1 MKQTLLVCASALTL
15 ATLGFAQKN
24 YEVNPVVFDPAGT
37 NMISATWQT
46 GLGCV
51 TAGKIY
57 DYTTLTV
64 VPYADPTCP
73 TGDSKDNKNE
83 GLLLAKT
90 GPSTNNAAA
99 AATINN
105 VKGNVLTELGWDVR
119 KGTHCGA
126 GAPRF
131 NVYIQGD
138 PNAHFVGCAAMVPVV
153 PVTPGPSYGERR
165 RTTAAQLVGAGIPAG
180 SVID

>member
-1 MKQTLLVCASALTL
+1 
-15 ATLGFAQKN
+15 
-24 YEVNPVVFDPAGT
+24 
-37 NMISATWQT
+37 MISATWQT

-131 NVYIQGD
+131 NVYLQGD
-138 PNAHFVGCAAMVPVV
+138 PNAHFVGCAAMATDSAGV
-153 PVTPGPSYGERR
+153 YGERKR
-165 RTTAAQLVGAGIPAG
+165 ASAPQRAGAGILPG
-180 SVID
+180 SVIDRIDIIFD

>member
-51 TAGKIY
+51 TGGKTAAYNMAGTAIVTTP
-57 DYTTLTV
+57 YTDG
-64 VPYADPTCP
+64 ACP
-73 TGDSKDNKNE
+73 TGDSKDSKNE

-90 GPSTNNAAA
+90 GPTPNVAAA

-105 VKGNVLTELGWDVR
+105 VKGSVLTELGWDVR

-126 GAPRF
+126 GAPR
-131 NVYIQGD
+131 
-138 PNAHFVGCAAMVPVV
+138 
-153 PVTPGPSYGERR
+153 
-165 RTTAAQLVGAGIPAG
+165 
-180 SVID
+180 